1 MPESPVVLHAIEF
14 PVERKLH
21 SRKLTI
27 HGWCFDISG
36 EHLKGVRAKVG
47 GQTFTARR
55 KRPRPYLG
63 YRYPNHTEAALS
75 GFLIEVDLPRGRSV
89 IRVEC
94 KRADGKW
101 VLVEELPVSAPW
113 IAWPWKK
120 KDPGHD
126 YATWVQH
133 YDTIHPEDLAKLKRE
148 GDALVNGPVISVL
161 LPVYN
166 TPIRWL
172 KRVIETVLD
181 QAYPK
186 WELCIAD
193 DASPDPQVRKVIES
207 YAASD
212 PRIKVVFRP
221 ANGHIV
227 AATNSA
233 LELASG
239 PYVALLDHDDELRPH
254 ALLEMAREIIARPD
268 AVLIYSD
275 EDHVDEVGVRYD
287 PYFKPDFNYDLLLA
301 QNCIC
306 HLGVYRTEVVR
317 DMGGFRAGTEGA
329 QDWDLAL
336 RIYEAVGP
344 NRIHHI
350 PKILYHWRS
359 IEGST
364 ARGVSQ
370 KSYASSAG
378 QRVVEDHLARTCQS
392 VVAVEELNPGQ
403 LRVRRNLSEPPPV
416 AIIIPTRNFRHLLE
430 VAVESV
436 LARTD
441 YPHFR
446 LVIVDNDSNEESTL
460 DYLASLQ
467 AQGKAEVIRVPGPF
481 NYSLLNNRAVAACS
495 EQVICLLNNDIEIHE
510 RDWLREMVSQAVR
523 PDVGAVGTKLYYP
536 DGRIQH
542 AGVILGMGGAAGH
555 WLKGCES
562 SNRSHGGRLHLCQN
576 FSAVT
581 AACLVVERRKYLE
594 VGGLDEGDFKVAFND
609 IDFCLKLDHAGY
621 RNVYTP
627 FAEMSHH
634 ESASRGAE
642 ERTVLGK
649 ERATRETLLL
659 RRKWQSYCEA
669 DPAYNVNLSMLHEDG
684 SLSFP
689 PRVGEWLARRQRGYS
704 PSSASLPAPVAS
716 EVNV

>member
-1 MPESPVVLHAIEF
+1 MTEPPVVLHAIEF

-27 HGWCFDISG
+27 HGWCFDLTG
-36 EHLKGVRAKVG
+36 EFLRGVRARVG
-47 GQTFTARR
+47 EQSFTARR

-63 YRYPNHTEAALS
+63 YRYPNHPEAALS
-75 GFLIEVDLPRGRSV
+75 GFLIDIELPRGRSIV
-89 IRVEC
+89 QVEC
-94 KRADGKW
+94 KRSDGTW
-101 VLVEELPVSAPW
+101 FPMEELPVTAPW
-113 IAWPWKK
+113 IAWPWKHK
-120 KDPGHD
+120 NSGQD
-126 YATWVQH
+126 YTTWVNH
-133 YDTIHPEDLAKLKRE
+133 YDTIHAEDLDRLRQE
-148 GDALVNGPVISVL
+148 GSALIAGPLISVL

-172 KRVIETVLD
+172 KRVIETVLS
-181 QAYPK
+181 QAYPN

-207 YAASD
+207 YAAND

-221 ANGHIV
+221 INGHIV

-233 LELASG
+233 LELATGS
-239 PYVALLDHDDELRPH
+239 YVALLDHDDELRPH
-254 ALLEMAREIIARPD
+254 ALLEMAREIVARPD
-268 AVLIYSD
+268 AALIYSD
-275 EDHVDEVGVRYD
+275 EDHLDEAGVRYA
-287 PYFKPDFNYDLLLA
+287 PYFKPDFNYDLLLS
-301 QNCIC
+301 QNCVC
-306 HLGVYRTEVVR
+306 HLGVYRADVVR
-317 DMGGFRAGTEGA
+317 ELGGFRAGTEGA

-336 RIYEAVGP
+336 RVYEKVGP
-344 NRIHHI
+344 ERISHI
-350 PKILYHWRS
+350 PRILYHWRS

-364 ARGVSQ
+364 ARGVSE

-378 QRVVEDHLARTCQS
+378 KKVVEDHLARTNQA
-392 VVAVEELNPGQ
+392 VVGVEELKQGH
-403 LRVRRNLSEPPPV
+403 LRVRRSLPDPPPV

-430 VAVESV
+430 IAVESV

-460 DYLASLQ
+460 DYLAGLQ

-481 NYSLLNNRAVAACS
+481 NYSLLNNRAVAACT
-495 EQVICLLNNDIEIHE
+495 EQVVCLLNNDIEIHE
-510 RDWLREMVSQAVR
+510 SDWLREMVSQAVR

-555 WLKGCES
+555 WLKGSDS
-562 SNRSHGGRLHLCQN
+562 SNQSHGGRLHLCQN

-609 IDFCLKLDHAGY
+609 IDFCLKLDDAGY

-634 ESASRGAE
+634 ESASRGEDEKTA
-642 ERTVLGK
+642 VGK
-649 ERATRETLLL
+649 ERATRETMLL
-659 RRKWQSYCEA
+659 RQKWQSYCEA
-669 DPAYNVNLSMLHEDG
+669 DPAFNVNLSMVHEDG

-689 PRVGEWLARRQRGYS
+689 PRIGEWQARRH
-704 PSSASLPAPVAS
+704 
-716 EVNV
+716 

>member
-27 HGWCFDISG
+27 HGWCFDLAG
-36 EHLKGVRAKVG
+36 EFLKGVRARVG
-47 GQTFTARR
+47 EQSFTARR

-63 YRYPNHTEAALS
+63 YRYPNHPEAALS
-75 GFLIEVDLPRGRSV
+75 GFLIDVEVPRGRSV
-89 IRVEC
+89 IQVEC
-94 KRADGKW
+94 KRSDGKW
-101 VLVEELPVSAPW
+101 LLMEELPVTAPW
-113 IAWPWKK
+113 IAWPWKQ
-120 KDPGHD
+120 KDSGQD
-126 YATWVQH
+126 YATWVHH
-133 YDTIHPEDLAKLKRE
+133 YDTIHAEDLVKLRQE
-148 GDALVNGPVISVL
+148 GAALTDGPLISVL

-166 TPIRWL
+166 TPLRWL
-172 KRVIETVLD
+172 KRVIETVLG

-193 DASPDPQVRKVIES
+193 DASPDPQVRKTIEN

-221 ANGHIV
+221 SNGHIV

-233 LELASG
+233 LELATGSF
-239 PYVALLDHDDELRPH
+239 VALLDHDDELRPH
-254 ALLEMAREIIARPD
+254 ALLEMAREIMAKPE
-268 AVLIYSD
+268 AALIYSD
-275 EDHVDEVGVRYD
+275 EDHLDEAGVRYD
-287 PYFKPDFNYDLLLA
+287 PYFKPDFNYDLLLS
-301 QNCIC
+301 QNCVC
-306 HLGVYRTEVVR
+306 HLGVYRTDLVR
-317 DMGGFRAGTEGA
+317 ELGGFRAGTEGA

-336 RIYEAVGP
+336 RVFEAVGR
-344 NRIHHI
+344 NRIHHV
-350 PKILYHWRS
+350 PRILYHWRS

-364 ARGVSQ
+364 ARGVSE

-378 QRVVEDHLARTCQS
+378 KRVVEDHLARTNQ
-392 VVAVEELNPGQ
+392 AVEEVEELKQGH
-403 LRVRRNLSEPPPV
+403 LRVRRSLSDPPPV

-460 DYLASLQ
+460 EYLAGLQ
-467 AQGKAEVIRVPGPF
+467 AQDKAEVIRVPGPF
-481 NYSLLNNRAVAACS
+481 NYSLLNNQAVAACT
-495 EQVICLLNNDIEIHE
+495 EQVVCLLNNDIEIHE

-555 WLKGCES
+555 FLKGCDS
-562 SNRSHGGRLHLCQN
+562 SNQSHGGRLHLCQN

-609 IDFCLKLDHAGY
+609 IDFCLKLDDAGY

-634 ESASRGAE
+634 ESASRGAD
-642 ERTVLGK
+642 ERTDAGK
-649 ERATRETLLL
+649 ARATRETMLL
-659 RRKWQSYCEA
+659 RQKWQPYCEA
-669 DPAYNVNLSMLHEDG
+669 DPAFNVNLSMVHEDG
-684 SLSFP
+684 SLGFP
-689 PRVGEWLARRQRGYS
+689 PRIGEWQTRRQQGS
-704 PSSASLPAPVAS
+704 SLSSASREESGAV
-716 EVNV
+716 

>member
-27 HGWCFDISG
+27 HGWCFDLTG
-36 EHLKGVRAKVG
+36 EFLRGVRARVG
-47 GQTFTARR
+47 EQFFTARR

-63 YRYPNHTEAALS
+63 YRYPDHPEASLS
-75 GFLIEVDLPRGRSV
+75 GFLIDVELPRGRSM
-89 IRVEC
+89 IQVEC
-94 KRADGKW
+94 KRSDGKW
-101 VLVEELPVSAPW
+101 VLMEELPVSAPW
-113 IAWPWKK
+113 IVWPWKQ
-120 KDPGHD
+120 KDAGQD
-126 YATWVQH
+126 YATWVHH
-133 YDTIHPEDLAKLKRE
+133 YDTLHESDLVRLRQE
-148 GDALVNGPVISVL
+148 GAALADGPVISVL

-166 TPIRWL
+166 TPVRWL
-172 KRVIETVLD
+172 KRVIETVLG

-221 ANGHIV
+221 SNGHIV

-233 LELASG
+233 LELATGSHL
-239 PYVALLDHDDELRPH
+239 ALLDHDDELRPH
-254 ALLEMAREIIARPD
+254 ALLEMAREILARPE
-268 AVLIYSD
+268 AALIYSD
-275 EDHVDEVGVRYD
+275 EDHVDEAGVRYD
-287 PYFKPDFNYDLLLA
+287 PYFKPDFNYDLLLS
-301 QNCIC
+301 QNCVC
-306 HLGVYRTEVVR
+306 HLGVYDAKVVR
-317 DMGGFRAGTEGA
+317 ELGGFRAGTEGA

-336 RIYEAVGP
+336 RVYEKVGP
-344 NRIHHI
+344 DRISHV
-350 PKILYHWRS
+350 PRILYHWRS

-364 ARGVSQ
+364 ARGVSE
-370 KSYASSAG
+370 KSYASGAG
-378 QRVVEDHLARTCQS
+378 RRVVEAHLTRTKQA
-392 VVAVEELNPGQ
+392 VEGVEELKQGH
-403 LRVRRNLSEPPPV
+403 LRVRRSLPDPPPV

-430 VAVESV
+430 IAVESV

-441 YPHFR
+441 YPRFR

-460 DYLASLQ
+460 NYLSGLQ

-481 NYSLLNNRAVAACS
+481 NYSLLNNRAVEACT
-495 EQVICLLNNDIEIHE
+495 EQVVCLLNNDIEIHE

-555 WLKGCES
+555 FLKGTDN
-562 SNRSHGGRLHLCQN
+562 SNRTNGGRLHVCQR

-609 IDFCLKLDHAGY
+609 IDFCLKLDSAGY
-621 RNVYTP
+621 SNVYTP

-634 ESASRGAE
+634 ESASRGAD
-642 ERTVLGK
+642 ERTDAGK
-649 ERATRETLLL
+649 ERSTRETLLL
-659 RRKWQSYCEA
+659 RKKWEGYCAA
-669 DPAYNVNLSMLHEDG
+669 DPAYNPNLSIIHEDG
-684 SLSFP
+684 SLGFP
-689 PRVGEWLARRQRGYS
+689 PRSR
-704 PSSASLPAPVAS
+704 
-716 EVNV
+716 

>member
-27 HGWCFDISG
+27 HGWCFDLTG
-36 EHLKGVRAKVG
+36 EFLKGVRATVG
-47 GQTFTARR
+47 EQIFTARR

-63 YRYPNHTEAALS
+63 YRYPDHPEAAVS
-75 GFLIEVDLPRGRSV
+75 GFQIDVEVPRGRS
-89 IRVEC
+89 IIQVEC
-94 KRADGKW
+94 KRSDGRW
-101 VLVEELPVSAPW
+101 VLLEELPVAAPW
-113 IAWPWKK
+113 IAWPWKQK
-120 KDPGHD
+120 VSGQD
-126 YATWVQH
+126 YETWVHH
-133 YDTIHPEDLAKLKRE
+133 YDTIHADDLVKLRQT
-148 GDALVNGPVISVL
+148 GAALTDGPLISVL

-166 TPIRWL
+166 TPLRWL
-172 KRVIETVLD
+172 KRVIETVLG

-193 DASPDPQVRKVIES
+193 DASPDPQVRKTIES
-207 YAASD
+207 YAAGD

-221 ANGHIV
+221 SNGHIV

-233 LELASG
+233 LELATGSF
-239 PYVALLDHDDELRPH
+239 VALLDHDDELRPH
-254 ALLEMAREIIARPD
+254 ALLEMAREIMGNPEA
-268 AVLIYSD
+268 ALIYSD
-275 EDHVDEVGVRYD
+275 EDHLDEAGVRYA
-287 PYFKPDFNYDLLLA
+287 PYFKPDFNYDLLLS
-301 QNCIC
+301 QNCVC
-306 HLGVYRTEVVR
+306 HLGVYRADLVR
-317 DMGGFRAGTEGA
+317 QLGGFRAGTEGA

-336 RIYEAVGP
+336 RVFEAVGRD
-344 NRIHHI
+344 RIHHI

-364 ARGVSQ
+364 ARGVSE

-378 QRVVEDHLARTCQS
+378 RKVVEDHLSRTNQ
-392 VVAVEELNPGQ
+392 AVEGVEEVKQGH
-403 LRVRRNLSEPPPV
+403 LRVRWSLPNPPPV

-441 YPHFR
+441 YPNFR

-467 AQGKAEVIRVPGPF
+467 AQGKADVLRIPGPF
-481 NYSLLNNRAVAACS
+481 NYSLLNNRAVAACT
-495 EQVICLLNNDIEIHE
+495 EPVVCLLNNDIEIHE

-523 PDVGAVGTKLYYP
+523 PGVGAVGTKLYYP

-555 WLKGCES
+555 FLKGCDS
-562 SNRSHGGRLHLCQN
+562 SNESHGGRLHVCQN

-609 IDFCLKLDHAGY
+609 IDFCLKLDDAGY

-642 ERTVLGK
+642 ERTDAGK
-649 ERATRETLLL
+649 ERATRETMLL
-659 RRKWQSYCEA
+659 RQKWQPYCEA
-669 DPAYNVNLSMLHEDG
+669 DPAFNVNLSMVHEDG
-684 SLSFP
+684 SLGFP
-689 PRVGEWLARRQRGYS
+689 PRIGEWQTRREKRRS
-704 PSSASLPAPVAS
+704 ESSALLPPRGGGLG
-716 EVNV
+716 